1 MGYYLT
7 PPRNKL
13 LIPARIL
20 VNLKRVMLSARC
32 HIPKGTYSGSIDK
45 AFWKRQDYR
54 DREQVSGWLGMRKKD
69 RLQKGMGAFG
79 AAV

>member
-1 MGYYLT
+1 M
-7 PPRNKL
+7 

-20 VNLKRVMLSARC
+20 VNLKCMMLSERS

-45 AFWKRQDYR
+45 AFWKRQDYQ
-54 DREQVSGWLGMRKKD
+54 DGEQVIGWLGMRKKD
-69 RLQKGMGAFG
+69 RLQKGIGAFG